1 MRKSLW
7 DPASRNELIER
18 LGRMSPDKAPL
29 WGKMNASQML
39 AHIGSSIRMARGEIP
54 VASKK
59 LPIRFTPIKQL
70 IIYWLPF
77 PKGAPTAPELMS
89 RVVTDWNENM
99 SDVRTQIAS
108 FETCDRNGTWPE
120 HPAFGSLSAS
130 AWGVLGYR
138 HIDHHFR
145 QFGV

>member
-108 FETCDRNGTWPE
+108 FETCDRNSAWPE